1 MDRPSGALAVDA
13 NGHASYSFPIT
24 VPSGMGQGNT
34 PKLSLQYSQTRDA
47 AGTCGL
53 RWAVAGLSSIE
64 RVAPSRAIRQHPD
77 FLAGKEVPVPWRLAV
92 DGAEL
97 ICFQGS
103 YGTSDARYCTQVD
116 AGQVVTSLASGGFQ
130 LLDTDGRT
138 KEYGTT
144 PDSRLLPGQWRLS
157 RTTDVHGN
165 TVTYHYS
172 QSPGLAAGG
181 SRPPSEKESSSTWS
195 AQVSYIDTIQ
205 YTSNPRNDYKGRCW
219 LTFLYNT
226 RPDRAV
232 VVRHGQLC
240 NIGYR
245 LERIEA
251 RVGSPD
257 SAQQSDLA
265 RAFDLT
271 YKLSPASGESLLASI
286 TERGS
291 KNNALTPTTF
301 TYTTADDSAT
311 GTSPFAQDPAGAFTL
326 RTGAAPAAIL
336 PLDTTGRGYSD
347 LVCLELPSPSGLF
360 QVRTLAAMPSHQ
372 QQSSQMYTPPKLEWP
387 HDKNLGMD
395 AGHAPVQLPWTDV
408 NNIPDILVADLNHD
422 GRSDLVIPYRNP
434 QRNALS
440 FAVLRANGQGFDKPI
455 IITSGFAWQ
464 HGSRFLLADST
475 GDGQIDILQM
485 ITDHGARTYSL
496 RTFYDVAAMITR
508 PKAIPPSRQSPAW
521 PVRGLTI
528 EHFVFHNDT
537 TCAPALVHVMEGSAG
552 VGSRCLWVDVISM
565 GSMQHV
571 SEGQAFSLLSSQP
584 ILTYVPEDKVRR
596 STAVCDV
603 NGDGC
608 LDIVVCTARVASC
621 GGGDTATFTM
631 TTTTFLHDSNG
642 NFARQPEQTSVVT
655 SAKPMDLGRV
665 YAVNPSSARFGG
677 IAYAYPNADNK
688 TWNCILAVGNSNGQL
703 SSFQALSQPLVQTG
717 GASLGDPADQLHLT
731 PIDLNGV
738 SRCGWLA
745 YSLYDNHAVIRPI
758 YNNVQ
763 LSDHLQS
770 VTSPIGLRSTIEYG
784 SATRAEVYESGVDY
798 KTYRP
803 AGDDENVRCI
813 AIPAYLVT
821 RVRED
826 NDASVN
832 PLPYS
837 ANYEYNYH
845 NGAFDVKRRSWSSFE
860 KVSRTETV
868 SGVRAL
874 TAYFQEW
881 PLCGLVK
888 TRDTYG
894 SSPTALQRRIKG
906 LETSHQSTWAGDEL
920 ILLKSVSNSF
930 EAVKR
935 SGRPA
940 CYIVRQKS
948 RARTYFDDLGK
959 VAERLLMTEFGY
971 DGESR
976 DRSVE
981 YSYEISEP
989 TKNKTRLGER
999 WTLSQYAPTTR
1010 LGVQGL
1016 TAASKVTSNAASNDF
1031 STYSSSDLSLTQFVY
1046 NDQGFITTQRLWSS
1060 DSQQFVESTLG
1071 YDAFG
1076 NLLAETSTTGLSTVM
1091 TYDDLYP
1098 QYVVGTTLKGTGVDF
1113 KTAYAWDARYGVV
1126 SAHMSEKGVIQT
1138 TTVDEWGRE
1147 RTKAIT
1153 ATKSDTDDFKWDGG
1167 PAGTSVKSQDFGK
1180 ILETSRLCRYQ
1191 ETSYATTN
1199 TDPVTSKPAPTKSVA
1214 KFAGPSS
1221 MPVLPATH
1229 FVDCKGRNRRSAEQL
1244 DAESSGGGGVA
1255 SSRSWAFFEYDTG
1268 NNPVVRST
1276 LYAPDPS
1283 SWSTAPENSRST
1295 LSVFDALGRAVLLV
1309 RPASNPADGFT
1320 AIDAVYG
1327 RGGSTRTTH
1336 FSTAAL
1342 IGDFSTPVS
1351 TRSIIETDYQE
1362 FASVDGKDKI
1372 VLSRNGSGQVK
1383 TWKYDG
1389 RGRLVEL
1396 TDAGGRVEQRKYNSL
1411 GCVIEINDPY
1421 QNPLKRTRGLTRSYD
1436 AGGRLVRE
1444 VNVLG
1449 EALERTY
1456 DAVGRTVEIVGK
1468 DPKGGVMRTTRFR
1481 FDEPGTGKGLLAGV
1495 TIECSPDTVDAA
1507 GTSRAVRKLEYEYTY
1522 DEAARKTGQSL
1533 KLTGDV
1539 PFWDGSKFV
1548 VLNSTW
1554 TYDSLGRILTQ
1565 TLPDSTTVN
1574 STYAGL
1580 RLAQKKMQAPP
1591 VDGRQ
1596 SGWDISASTTAFS
1609 ESGTPTAWTVRGSEL
1624 AQGGWHH
1631 EVAFDKL
1638 GLPTRMTLLEGQ
1650 KQGQGKRL
1658 VDNNL
1663 VYNALD
1669 QVSSLNESV
1678 SGSSIAY
1685 DYIDRRLVASHSA
1698 EGIHRKYSYSSSGD
1712 LTEKDG
1718 MLLSYSSH
1726 EDFTRIE
1733 GSRDGKTIFWSTSDA
1748 AGRLTTRKNGD
1759 GPEMSYT
1766 YDENG
1771 KMSSATSSKG
1781 SSIMFSDH
1789 GLFTVVR
1796 QAPDGSIEINAGP
1809 DYQEILSK
1817 DGSKTVKKDF
1827 KFPDQTAV
1835 TVWTKIMPSVAG
1847 SPPIEDQKS
1856 RKFQVPMTNHK
1867 GSITHVFDGSDRRL
1881 IRQITYDDYGQAI
1894 KSTGSKTS
1902 RSSREF
1908 EGAVMDDL
1916 SELLDFGA
1924 RMYDP
1929 IVGRFTTP
1937 DSILTL
1943 RQTLYPDGMNRMA
1956 FENNDPVNHTDP
1968 TGHFSWMFWV
1978 AIVVGV
1984 LLIAAF
1990 IVLTVVTLGAD
2001 LPILAAIGLGAAS
2014 GFLLGAGMASVT
2026 YAWKHR
2032 NVTDAG
2038 TFFKG
2043 WAVEVAIGGAVGAVT
2058 GAITGGLG
2066 AYWSGAGFMTKAAA
2080 GSLETAAADAGPTAG
2095 SAVSDLSDVVAP
2107 EVAEDTSA
2115 NANMLV
2121 EQEQEAAGLATRR
2134 SESLVDP
2141 DEPLISTSRVARSNT
2156 STNYGATAASDG
2168 AQGAKTSA
2176 LAEATGGAA
2185 RPSPSV
2191 LAMKQ
2196 FALRLGLNPS
2206 ANVGQ
2211 NFATNAADNWAY
2223 GTHNEVTSLDL
2234 VMDIMTGA
2242 LTAGLPVA
2250 QNTQVFRGATT
2261 AVGTWAKGFGTL
2273 GRVGLGAAGATILAT
2288 VGGIAQLVD
2297 QFLYNF

>member
-1 MDRPSGALAVDA
+1 MDRPSGALAVDP

-24 VPSGMGQGNT
+24 VPSGIGQGNT

-77 FLAGKEVPVPWRLAV
+77 FLASKEVPVPWRLAV

-103 YGTSDARYCTQVD
+103 YGKGDARYCTQVD

-138 KEYGTT
+138 KEYGNT
-144 PDSRLLPGQWRLS
+144 PDSGLLPGQWRLS

-181 SRPPSEKESSSTWS
+181 SRPPSEKESSSTS
-195 AQVSYIDTIQ
+195 STQVSYIDTIQ
-205 YTSNPRNDYKGRCW
+205 YTSNPRNGYKGRCW
-219 LTFLYNT
+219 LTFLYNS

-232 VVRHGQLC
+232 VARHGQLR

-257 SAQQSDLA
+257 GAQQSDLA

-271 YKLSPASGESLLASI
+271 YTSSPASGESLLASI

-301 TYTTADDSAT
+301 TYTAANNSAT

-347 LVCLELPSPSGLF
+347 FVCLVLPSPSGLF

-372 QQSSQMYTPPKLEWP
+372 QQSSQTYTPPKLQWP

-422 GRSDLVIPYRNP
+422 GRSDLVIPYRDP
-434 QRNALS
+434 QSNALS

-455 IITSGFAWQ
+455 IITSGLAWQ
-464 HGSRFLLADST
+464 HGSRFLLADTT

-496 RTFYDVAAMITR
+496 RTFYDVAAMIMR
-508 PKAIPPSRQSPAW
+508 PNTVPPSRQSPAW

-528 EHFVFHNDT
+528 ELFVFHNDT
-537 TCAPALVHVMEGSAG
+537 NCAPALVHVMEGSAG
-552 VGSRCLWVDVISM
+552 AGSRCLWVDVISM
-565 GSMQHV
+565 GAMQHDL
-571 SEGQAFSLLSSQP
+571 EGQAFSLLSCRP

-596 STAVCDV
+596 STAVCDI

-608 LDIVVCTARVASC
+608 LDIVVCTTRVASC
-621 GGGDTATFTM
+621 GGGDAATFTM
-631 TTTTFLHDSNG
+631 TTTTFLRDSNG

-665 YAVNPSSARFGG
+665 FAVNPSSARFGG

-688 TWNCILAVGNSNGQL
+688 TWNCILAVGNSDGQL
-703 SSFQALSQPLVQTG
+703 GSFQALSQPLVQTG
-717 GASLGDPADQLHLT
+717 GASLGDPADQLHLR

-745 YSLYDNHAVIRPI
+745 YSLYHNHAIVRPI
-758 YNNVQ
+758 YNNVE
-763 LSDHLQS
+763 LSDHLQT
-770 VTSPIGLRSTIEYG
+770 VTSPIGLLSTIEYG
-784 SATRAEVYESGVDY
+784 SATRAEVYESGVSY

-803 AGDDENVRCI
+803 ADNDENVRCI

-837 ANYEYNYH
+837 ANYEYKYY

-874 TAYFQEW
+874 TTYFQEW

-888 TRDTYG
+888 TRETYG
-894 SSPTALQRRIKG
+894 SSPTALQQRIKG
-906 LETSHQSTWAGDEL
+906 LGKSHQSTWAGDEL
-920 ILLKSVSNSF
+920 VLLKSVSNGF
-930 EAVKR
+930 KPIKR
-935 SGRPA
+935 GGRPA
-940 CYIVRQKS
+940 CCIVRQTWRSK
-948 RARTYFDDLGK
+948 TYFDDLGK

-976 DRSVE
+976 DRTTE
-981 YSYEISEP
+981 YS
-989 TKNKTRLGER
+989 
-999 WTLSQYAPTTR
+999 SQPDP
-1010 LGVQGL
+1010 L
-1016 TAASKVTSNAASNDF
+1016 
-1031 STYSSSDLSLTQFVY
+1031 
-1046 NDQGFITTQRLWSS
+1046 
-1060 DSQQFVESTLG
+1060 VESTLE
-1071 YDAFG
+1071 YNAFG
-1076 NLLAETSTTGLSTVM
+1076 NLLAETSTTGLSTMM
-1091 TYDDLYP
+1091 TYDGLYP
-1098 QYVVGTTLKGTGVDF
+1098 QYVVGTTLKGTGVNL
-1113 KTAYAWDARYGVV
+1113 KTAYAWDARYGAAT
-1126 SAHMSEKGVIQT
+1126 AHMSEQGVVQI

-1153 ATKSDTDDFKWDGG
+1153 ATKTDTDDFKWDGG

-1180 ILETSRLCRYQ
+1180 ILETLRLCRNQ

-1199 TDPVTSKPAPTKSVA
+1199 IDPVTSKRTPTRSVA
-1214 KFAGPSS
+1214 KFAGPFS

-1244 DAESSGGGGVA
+1244 DAEHSGGGGGVA
-1255 SSRSWAFFEYDTG
+1255 SGRSWAFFNT
-1268 NNPVVRST
+1268 
-1276 LYAPDPS
+1276 
-1283 SWSTAPENSRST
+1283 
-1295 LSVFDALGRAVLLV
+1295 
-1309 RPASNPADGFT
+1309 
-1320 AIDAVYG
+1320 
-1327 RGGSTRTTH
+1327 
-1336 FSTAAL
+1336 AL
-1342 IGDFSTPVS
+1342 IGDFSSPMA
-1351 TRSIIETDYQE
+1351 TRTIVETDYQE
-1362 FASVDGKDKI
+1362 FASVDGNDKI

-1389 RGRLVEL
+1389 WGRLVEL
-1396 TDAGGRVEQRKYNSL
+1396 TDAGGRVERRKYNSL
-1411 GCVIEINDPY
+1411 GSVVEINDPY

-1449 EALERTY
+1449 EAVERTY
-1456 DAVGRTVEIVGK
+1456 DAMGRTVEIAGK
-1468 DPKGGVMRTTRFR
+1468 DVNGGVIRTTRFR

-1495 TIECSPDTVDAA
+1495 TIECSPDTVNEA
-1507 GTSRAVRKLEYEYTY
+1507 GKSRAVRKLEYEYTY
-1522 DEAARKTGQSL
+1522 DEAARRTGQSL

-1539 PFWDGSKFV
+1539 PFWDGSKSV

-1565 TLPDSTTVN
+1565 TLPDSTTVK
-1574 STYAGL
+1574 STYSGL
-1580 RLAQKKMQAPP
+1580 RLAQKKMQAAP
-1591 VDGRQ
+1591 VDGGQ
-1596 SGWDISASTTAFS
+1596 NGWDISASTTAFS
-1609 ESGTPTAWTVRGSEL
+1609 ESGTPTAWTIRGSEL
-1624 AQGGWHH
+1624 AQDGWHR

-1638 GLPTRMTLLEGQ
+1638 GLPTRMALLDS
-1650 KQGQGKRL
+1650 QGQDHGKRL
-1658 VDNNL
+1658 VDHNL

-1669 QVSSLNESV
+1669 QVSSLHESI

-1698 EGIHRKYSYSSSGD
+1698 EGVNRKYSYSASGD

-1726 EDFTRIE
+1726 EDLTRIE
-1733 GSRDGKTIFWSTSDA
+1733 GSRDGKTVFWSTSDA

-1759 GPEMSYT
+1759 GPEMSYN

-1789 GLFTVVR
+1789 SLFTVVR
-1796 QAPDGSIEINAGP
+1796 QAPDGPIEISAGP
-1809 DYQEILSK
+1809 EYQEILSK

-1835 TVWTKIMPSVAG
+1835 TVWTKIMPSMTG

-1867 GSITHVFDGSDRRL
+1867 GSITHVFDGFDRRL
-1881 IRQITYDDYGQAI
+1881 IRQITYDDYGQVI

-1902 RSSREF
+1902 RSSPEF
-1908 EGAVMDDL
+1908 EGAIMDDL

-1929 IVGRFTTP
+1929 VIGRFTSP

-1943 RQTLYPDGMNRMA
+1943 RQTLYPDGMNRIA

-1978 AIVVGV
+1978 AVVVGV

-2014 GFLLGAGMASVT
+2014 GFLLGAGIASVT
-2026 YAWKHR
+2026 YVWKHR

-2066 AYWSGAGFMTKAAA
+2066 AYRSGAGFMTKAAA
-2080 GSLETAAADAGPTAG
+2080 GSLETAVADAGPTAG
-2095 SAVSDLSDVVAP
+2095 SAVSDLGEVVGP

-2121 EQEQEAAGLATRR
+2121 EQEQEAAGLTARR
-2134 SESLVDP
+2134 PESLVDP
-2141 DEPLISTSRVARSNT
+2141 DEPLISTSRVARFNS
-2156 STNYGATAASDG
+2156 STNYGATGASEG

-2185 RPSPSV
+2185 R
-2191 LAMKQ
+2191 
-2196 FALRLGLNPS
+2196 LNPG

-2234 VMDIMTGA
+2234 VMDIITGT
-2242 LTAGLPVA
+2242 LSAGLPVA
-2250 QNTQVFRGATT
+2250 QNTQMFRGITT

-2273 GRVGLGAAGATILAT
+2273 GRAGLGAAGVSILAT

-2297 QFLYNF
+2297 QFIFHD